1 MIATREKIRWKNTSQ
16 LLPTAASCS
25 LMPVLS
31 RPAPTPTRIG
41 VPTAP
46 KDTGVDCTIIPI
58 TTAANAGKPSA
69 TISGAATAAGV
80 PKPEAP
86 SMKQPNSQATI
97 STWTRRSGLMLEKP
111 RRIELIPPECFS
123 VLSSRIA
130 PKMIQRI
137 AAVRIRPW
145 KVEAMTRLRVMSQA
159 SRPISAV
166 RTKTSGMAY
175 LAGQRK
181 PISSTPASTSG
192 TKARMDSSV

>member
-1 MIATREKIRWKNTSQ
+1 
-16 LLPTAASCS
+16 
-25 LMPVLS
+25 
-31 RPAPTPTRIG
+31 
-41 VPTAP
+41 
-46 KDTGVDCTIIPI
+46 
-58 TTAANAGKPSA
+58 
-69 TISGAATAAGV
+69 
-80 PKPEAP
+80 
-86 SMKQPNSQATI
+86 MKQPNSQATI

>member
-1 MIATREKIRWKNTSQ
+1 
-16 LLPTAASCS
+16 
-25 LMPVLS
+25 
-31 RPAPTPTRIG
+31 
-41 VPTAP
+41 
-46 KDTGVDCTIIPI
+46 VDCTIIPM
-58 TTAANAGKPSA
+58 TTAASAGKPSA

-97 STWTRRSGLMLEKP
+97 STWTRRSGLTLEKP
-111 RRIELIPPECFS
+111 RRIELIPPECFN

-137 AAVRIRPW
+137 AAVRIRPC

-166 RTKTSGMAY
+166 RTNTSGMAY